1 METKLEERLTK
12 EEKDVF
18 SKVLPL
24 KIYATKDSLSYK
36 STTNYAMECEA
47 CRQCPGCGCMCNN
60 D

>member
-47 CRQCPGCGCMCNN
+47 CR
-60 D
+60 